1 MKRMIAMLLVL
12 SMLFALSACKGK
24 NTVTQNTEG
33 SKAQTEIGTE
43 QTQGSTEQ
51 TQGST
56 EQTENSTDQT
66 ENNSTPPEEDKVIM
80 LDTEALSL
88 KLKQMRAQYNV
99 AGMAVAVTDGEK
111 IIYSEGFGV
120 DSVDNPDVP
129 TSKDSVYR
137 IASVSKT
144 FTALV
149 IMRLCEEGDLELD
162 KPIINYIPD
171 IQFSNPKANDTMTLR
186 HLLTHTGGMPADD
199 YMHAGSTDEST
210 MNDVILETL
219 PTLKLSSLPGEGK
232 YQYSTWGYNL
242 IGCVASVVTG
252 KSLSQLVSEYI
263 LDPLDMTATTFS
275 YEVASNLEQPLSQP
289 HITSSGK
296 HKVDKLLINTAF
308 NAGAGLYSNTE
319 DMCKFARFFLNGGVS
334 DSGER
339 VLAEE
344 YLKMMTSM
352 QIERSDTSYYGFGVS
367 ANLFAGRYIYGHSG
381 TYYGQ
386 NYFCS
391 FIMDAK
397 TGCGV
402 VTLMNTMPTDKNFR
416 MLVPQMIFNL
426 LDQ

>member
-1 MKRMIAMLLVL
+1 MKRLIAMLLAL
-12 SMLFALSACKGK
+12 AMFFALSACTGK
-24 NTVTQNTEG
+24 NTVPQNTEG
-33 SKAQTEIGTE
+33 SKTQTENG
-43 QTQGSTEQ
+43 
-51 TQGST
+51 T

-66 ENNSTPPEEDKVIM
+66 ENSTDQTENNSKPTEEEKVIM

-120 DSVDNPDVP
+120 DSVDVPDVP
-129 TSKDSVYR
+129 TSADSIFR

-144 FTALV
+144 FTAVV
-149 IMRLCEEGDLELD
+149 IMCLSEEGVLDLD
-162 KPIINYIPD
+162 TPIKNYIPD
-171 IQFSNPKANDTMTLR
+171 IEFSKPEAKETMTLR
-186 HLLTHTGGMPADD
+186 HLLTHTAGMPADD

-232 YQYSTWGYNL
+232 YQYSSWGYNL

-252 KSLSQLVSEYI
+252 KSLSQLVTDYI
-263 LDPLDMTATTFS
+263 LDPLGMDATTFD
-275 YEVASNLEQPLSQP
+275 YKVASNSEYPLSQP
-289 HITSSGK
+289 HIKSNGK
-296 HKVDKLLINTAF
+296 HVVDKLLINTAF
-308 NAGAGLYSNTE
+308 NAGAGLYSNTT
-319 DMCKFARFFLNGGVS
+319 DLCKFARFFLNGGVS

-339 VLAEE
+339 ILSEQSMNDMLAMHS
-344 YLKMMTSM
+344 K
-352 QIERSDTSYYGFGVS
+352 RSDTSYYGFGIILNS
-367 ANLFAGRYIYGHSG
+367 FAGRYIYGHTG

-386 NYFCS
+386 NYYCS
-391 FIMDAK
+391 FYMDPK

-402 VTLMNTMPTDKNFR
+402 VTLMNSRATDTNFR
-416 MLVPQMIFNL
+416 MLVPQMIFNM

>member
-1 MKRMIAMLLVL
+1 MKKMIALLLVL
-12 SMLFALSACKGK
+12 AMVLALSACKGK

-43 QTQGSTEQ
+43 QTQDSTEQ

-66 ENNSTPPEEDKVIM
+66 ENNSKPPEDEKVIM

-111 IIYSEGFGV
+111 VIFSEGFGV
-120 DSVDNPDVP
+120 DSVDQPDVP
-129 TSKDSVYR
+129 TSADSIFR

-144 FTALV
+144 FTAVV
-149 IMRLCEEGDLELD
+149 IMCLCEEGVLDLD
-162 KPIINYIPD
+162 TPIKTYIPD
-171 IQFSNPKANDTMTLR
+171 IEFSRPEAKETMTLR
-186 HLLTHTGGMPADD
+186 HLLTHTAGMPADD

-252 KSLSQLVSEYI
+252 KSLSQLVSEYV
-263 LDPLDMTATTFS
+263 LDPLDMTATTFD
-275 YEVASNLEQPLSQP
+275 YEVASNLEYPLSQP
-289 HITSSGK
+289 HIVSGGK

-308 NAGAGLYSNTE
+308 NAGAGLYSNTT
-319 DMCKFARFFLNGGVS
+319 DLCKFARFFLNGGVS

-339 VLAEE
+339 ILSEESMNDMLA
-344 YLKMMTSM
+344 MHS
-352 QIERSDTSYYGFGVS
+352 IRSATSYYGFGVILNS
-367 ANLFAGRYIYGHSG
+367 FTGRYIYGHTG

-386 NYFCS
+386 NYYCS
-391 FIMDAK
+391 FFMDPK

-402 VTLMNTMPTDKNFR
+402 VTLTNSRATDTNFR
-416 MLVPQMIFNL
+416 MYVQQMIFNM